1 MSLEDEFTD
10 VIAKAMRGLGI
21 DVPALSEAGGITVAE
36 IEALLAGAMEE
47 SAVRAI
53 SPVLGLDAA
62 ALIALPGYLPEPVA
76 IPGVRRIELPFG
88 KWIVN
93 AWEVE
98 HGGVRLL
105 FDAGTGERDI
115 LGKVPPQ
122 GLTALLITHSHPDH
136 IGGVDALAAAGVR
149 VISETEA
156 LAAGKLFF
164 GSLELECVDLS
175 GHCTPATG
183 YFVTGLERQLF
194 IPGDAI
200 FAGSMGG
207 CKTREAHDLAGS
219 TLRTAFAKAKTGCVI
234 LPGHGPATTIAE
246 ELVSNPF
253 HPRFSNAAE
262 R

>member
-10 VIAKAMRGLGI
+10 VIAKAMRGLDI
-21 DVPALSEAGGITVAE
+21 DLHGLSNAAGVPADE
-36 IEALLAGAMEE
+36 IESLLGGQMNESVAGAICP
-47 SAVRAI
+47 A
-53 SPVLGLDAA
+53 LGLEAD
-62 ALIALPGYLPEPVA
+62 ALIALPGYLPEPVV

-98 HGGVRLL
+98 HGGTRLL

-115 LGKVPPQ
+115 LGRVSPQ
-122 GLTALLITHSHPDH
+122 DLDALLITHSHPDH
-136 IGGVDALAAAGVR
+136 IGGADALAAAGVR

-156 LAAGKLFF
+156 LAAGKLVL
-164 GSLELECVDLS
+164 GSLELETVDLS
-175 GHCTPATG
+175 GHCIPATG
-183 YFVTGLERQLF
+183 YFVNGLDRQLF
-194 IPGDAI
+194 IPGDAV

-207 CKTREAHDLAGS
+207 CKTREAHDLAGR
-219 TLRTAFAKAKTGCVI
+219 TLRAAFAKAAPGCVI

-253 HPRFSNAAE
+253 HPRFAV
-262 R
+262 